1 MRNETPYLW
10 GIEPDQNHLTY
21 GAFRAWTGSLDSRQA
36 LRRGRYAVEVCWL
49 SEGTV
54 TCRTYQVRAT
64 SEVQAARLAC
74 QCADKA
80 MGSRI
85 SRIEAVDVE
94 PLQRGDSHA

>member
-1 MRNETPYLW
+1 MRNETPCLW
-10 GIEPDQNHLTY
+10 GIDPDQTHLTY
-21 GAFRAWTGSLDSRQA
+21 GAFRAWKGSLSSGQA
-36 LRRGRYAVEVCWL
+36 LRRGSFAVEMCWL
-49 SEGTV
+49 SDGVV

-74 QCADKA
+74 QCASKA

-94 PLQRGDSHA
+94 PLQRGDRHA